1 MTLEVGQVFAGYTI
15 LRVLGSG
22 GMGAVYLASHPR
34 LPREDA
40 LKVLPADLTVD
51 PEFRTRFLREA
62 DLAATLSHPHIVG
75 IYDRGEDDGRFWI
88 SMDYIA
94 GTDAGRLLSEHYPR
108 GMPLEHVA
116 AIATA
121 VGSALDY
128 AHHRGLLHRDV
139 KPANILLTE
148 PDGQPRRVFLADFG
162 LARRIDDVSGLTA
175 TNMTVGTVAYVAP
188 EQLRG
193 APADG
198 RADQYALACTM
209 FHLLVG
215 APPYDS
221 TNPSIVIRD
230 HVSVPP
236 PLISALRP
244 DLAALDPV
252 FARALAKN
260 PSERFGSCGEFAA
273 HLEQSRNLAVPY
285 PDTQPAIVV
294 APTPSRRPRVLIA
307 ALAGIALLLVAG
319 GVVAG
324 IKLTQHHSP
333 AGSTAPKTARP
344 PINTGNPAPS
354 TGPFTGIYRAAF
366 GPGTNLDDVRAPG
379 AGPLTDTYAVR
390 SVCGS
395 NGCMATASRLGGEL
409 RLASTVVF
417 DQVDGHWV
425 AVTVDT
431 DRCRDGP
438 SEIWQVFTLDLRPDG
453 ALTGEYRGES
463 ANACDS
469 KRSVTF
475 TRTGDVDLSSLPDPA
490 TLSARVESP
499 AQALHGRYHISRTF
513 SRWLSPQQEDQAVT
527 TDCLRTGDRCMS
539 YFHSPSSDTPLVFSG
554 GDWTLNIQHSENLA
568 GCFSLGVKTTGEY
581 PLPLLRQDPIAVL
594 TGHGHHEQT
603 GSCALEVDFDETYT
617 RTGD

>member
-1 MTLEVGQVFAGYTI
+1 MFAGYTI

-198 RADQYALACTM
+198 RADQYALAATM
-209 FHLLVG
+209 FHLLAG

-221 TNPSIVIRD
+221 PIPSVVIRD
-230 HVSVPP
+230 HVSAPP
-236 PLISALRP
+236 PSISAHRP
-244 DLAALDPV
+244 DLAALDHV

-260 PSERFGSCGEFAA
+260 PSERFGSCGEFAQ
-273 HLEQSRNLAVPY
+273 HLEQSRSAGRPVPRH
-285 PDTQPAIVV
+285 P
-294 APTPSRRPRVLIA
+294 
-307 ALAGIALLLVAG
+307 
-319 GVVAG
+319 
-324 IKLTQHHSP
+324 
-333 AGSTAPKTARP
+333 
-344 PINTGNPAPS
+344 
-354 TGPFTGIYRAAF
+354 
-366 GPGTNLDDVRAPG
+366 
-379 AGPLTDTYAVR
+379 
-390 SVCGS
+390 
-395 NGCMATASRLGGEL
+395 
-409 RLASTVVF
+409 
-417 DQVDGHWV
+417 
-425 AVTVDT
+425 
-431 DRCRDGP
+431 
-438 SEIWQVFTLDLRPDG
+438 
-453 ALTGEYRGES
+453 
-463 ANACDS
+463 
-469 KRSVTF
+469 
-475 TRTGDVDLSSLPDPA
+475 
-490 TLSARVESP
+490 
-499 AQALHGRYHISRTF
+499 
-513 SRWLSPQQEDQAVT
+513 
-527 TDCLRTGDRCMS
+527 TGDRGGADAVPANP
-539 YFHSPSSDTPLVFSG
+539 SPDRRPGGHCVAPCRRWCRCRHQAHPAPQSGRECSAENRSPADQYRQPGTQHGSLHGHLPRHLRSGLQSRRCPGPGRGSVDEHVRRALGVRVQRVRGDGVTPQRRIQAGVDG
-554 GDWTLNIQHSENLA
+554 GLRPGRWSLGGRNRRHRPVPGRPIGNLA
-568 GCFSLGVKTTGEY
+568 DVHPGLSSRRHADRRIPRGGGQCLCV
-581 PLPLLRQDPIAVL
+581 
-594 TGHGHHEQT
+594 
-603 GSCALEVDFDETYT
+603 
-617 RTGD
+617 

>member
-198 RADQYALACTM
+198 RADQYALAATM
-209 FHLLVG
+209 FHLLAG

-221 TNPSIVIRD
+221 PIPSVVIRD
-230 HVSVPP
+230 HVSAPP
-236 PLISALRP
+236 PSISAHRP
-244 DLAALDPV
+244 DLAALDHV

-260 PSERFGSCGEFAA
+260 PAERFGSCGEFAQ
-273 HLEQSRNLAVPY
+273 HLEQSRSLAVPY
-285 PDTQPAIVV
+285 PDTQPAIGV
-294 APTPSRRPRVLIA
+294 APPRSRRTRMIA

-333 AGSTAPKTARP
+333 AGSAAPKTARP

-354 TGPFTGIYRAAF
+354 TGPFTGIYRATF
-366 GPGTNLDDVRAPG
+366 GPGSNLDDVRAPG
-379 AGPLTDTYAVR
+379 VGPLTNTYAVR
-390 SVCGS
+390 SACGS
-395 NGCMATASRLGGEL
+395 NGCVATASRLSGEF

-417 DQVDGHWV
+417 DQVDGRWV

-438 SEIWQVFTLDLRPDG
+438 SEIWQMFTLDFRPDG
-453 ALTGEYRGES
+453 TLTGEYRGE
-463 ANACDS
+463 AGNACAL

-490 TLSARVESP
+490 TLPARVVSP

-513 SRWLSPQQEDQAVT
+513 SRWLSPQQEEQAVT

-539 YFHSPSSDTPLVFSG
+539 YFHSPSTDTPLVFSG
-554 GDWTLNIQHSENLA
+554 GNWMLNVEHSDNLA
-568 GCFSLGVKTTGEY
+568 GCFSLGVKTTAEY
-581 PLPLLRQDPIAVL
+581 PLPQSPQDPIVVL

-603 GSCALEVDFDETYT
+603 GSCAVEVDFDETYS